1 METKRGGGRV
11 RVGYEASKG
20 GEQYG
25 MDNRYL
31 CHYGIL
37 GMKWGVR
44 RTAAQL
50 GHYIGLG
57 AKATGRN
64 IKRSIAKGAQN
75 QKNKRAN
82 LKQQK
87 KKVSNMTSSELQ
99 ERLSRLNMEK
109 QYRALMAEMNPK
121 KFAKVKK
128 IMGEILESGAKTIA
142 SQALANSVKKWLE
155 EDDKRS
161 KTAFKDVSKIGDKAL
176 ISANKRLQAEKL
188 NRTLVSELDKMAE
201 ENFLAKVEMGKSRAP
216 AIFSDTWE
224 W

>member
-64 IKRSIAKGAQN
+64 IKRSIAKGV
-75 QKNKRAN
+75 QK
-82 LKQQK
+82 K